1 MRRRRVVGVA
11 AGLSL
16 GLVAGCPSRP
26 EPTVTPTQTGTPDS
40 GALIA
45 DGPGDYPHPIRVDN
59 SLDRAVTV
67 TITVE
72 RDDGTVLYDR
82 AHTVDPGTE
91 RVVAGFTRRTAPA
104 ESRNVRV
111 TAALADGNAESIDFT
126 VDDCHG
132 DVVVYFGEDGTLGL
146 TYSVC

>member
-1 MRRRRVVGVA
+1 MRRRRVLGIV
-11 AGLSL
+11 AGLS
-16 GLVAGCPSRP
+16 LVAGCPSRP
-26 EPTVTPTQTGTPDS
+26 EPTVTPTPTGTPDS
-40 GALIA
+40 GGLVG

-72 RDDGTVLYDR
+72 RDGEVLYDR
-82 AHTVDPGTE
+82 THTVEPGTE
-91 RVVAGFTRRTAPA
+91 RVVAGFTRLTAPA
-104 ESRNVRV
+104 GSRNVRV

-132 DVVVYFGEDGTLGL
+132 EIIAYFGEDGDLEL